1 MRKHI
6 IRVATV
12 GMFAV
17 LIIPTA
23 VTSKFFTKEDIK
35 QENTKNTTIACKY
48 EEKCLELSQ
57 MQEVVESEKEPDNQK
72 ASNVV
77 TEKTN
82 LQEAKKV
89 NTQKE
94 EKKEEKIVKT
104 SKTETSTKETQNT
117 KVVENKNTVATQY
130 KGYSTVGKIE
140 IPKTGVNIPILSKVT
155 VKGMEVA
162 PCILYSTGELNKN
175 GNNLIVGHN
184 YRNGTIFSNNKKL
197 QIGDKIYVTT
207 LEGKKV
213 EYTIY
218 NKFVVNSE
226 EVDYFMKES
235 EKPEITLSTCTDDEE
250 QRLIIMAKIK

>member
-1 MRKHI
+1 MKKQI
-6 IRVATV
+6 IRVAVV

-17 LIIPTA
+17 LIIPIA
-23 VTSKFFTKEDIK
+23 VASKFFTKEDINQK
-35 QENTKNTTIACKY
+35 NTKSTTIACKY
-48 EEKCLELSQ
+48 EEKSLELSQ
-57 MQEVVESEKEPDNQK
+57 IQEVNLEIESEIQK
-72 ASNVV
+72 ANNVV

-89 NTQKE
+89 STQKE
-94 EKKEEKIVKT
+94 EKKEEKNVKT
-104 SKTETSTKETQNT
+104 TKTETMTKEVQNV
-117 KVVENKNTVATQY
+117 KAVEETKNTVSAQY
-130 KGYSTVGKIE
+130 KGHSTIGKIE

-155 VKGMEVA
+155 VKGMEIA
-162 PCILYSTGELNKN
+162 PCMLYSTGALNKN

-197 QIGDKIYVTT
+197 QIGDKIYITT
-207 LEGKKV
+207 LDGKRV

-250 QRLIIMAKIK
+250 QRLIIMAKVK